1 MIGCPLRMMKR
12 LFDDGAA
19 YCCAA
24 VTTLVVFVQPG
35 MGAAAQFIV
44 FQKIQYDSQNDS
56 PG

>member
-1 MIGCPLRMMKR
+1 MMKR